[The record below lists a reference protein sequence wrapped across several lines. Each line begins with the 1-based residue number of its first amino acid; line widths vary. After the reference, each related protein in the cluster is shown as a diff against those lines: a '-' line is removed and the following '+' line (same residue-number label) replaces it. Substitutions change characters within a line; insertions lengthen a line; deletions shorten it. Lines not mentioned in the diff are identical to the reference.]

1 MNQER
6 VAILGASDKPDRYAY
21 KAFQMLQKHGHDVVP
36 VHPVLSEIEGVPVI
50 SDLSKIE
57 GGVETLTLYVN
68 PKVSSA
74 AADAIVALKPGRV
87 IFNPG
92 TENPELAARLDAE
105 GIAHQEACTL
115 VLLATGQFV

>member
-21 KAFQMLQKHGHDVVP
+21 KAFKMLRQHGHEVVP
-36 VHPVLSEIEGVPVI
+36 VHPVLTEIEGTPVLPSL
-50 SDLSKIE
+50 SDIQ

-68 PKVSSA
+68 PSISSA
-74 AADAIVALKPGRV
+74 AADAIVALNPARV

-92 TENPELAARLDAE
+92 TENPELAAKLDAA

>member
-21 KAFQMLQKHGHDVVP
+21 KAFQMLQQHGHEVVP
-36 VHPVLSEIEGVPVI
+36 VHPVLREIEGAPVLASL
-50 SDLSKIE
+50 SDIQ

-68 PKVSSA
+68 PSISSA
-74 AADAIVALKPGRV
+74 AAEAILALNPARV

-92 TENPELAARLDAE
+92 TENPELAAKLDAA
-105 GIAHQEACTL
+105 GIAHLEACTL